1 MAEKKDNWQQK
12 LEKERARARLLT
24 VMTRHVGASRAIG
37 MGELY
42 SLIFGKEWRN
52 RQNDTR
58 ALRKLITDARREG
71 IPICSR
77 CCGTGTY
84 GYFLAAAGSEMTDYI
99 ERLVKQGLKKLVQAA
114 RLKKISLPELLGQMA
129 LEVESHG

>member
-1 MAEKKDNWQQK
+1 MAEKKDKFQQE
-12 LEKERARARLLT
+12 LDRERARARLLT
-24 VMTRHVGASRAIG
+24 VMTRHVGSSRAIG

-42 SLIFGKEWRN
+42 SLVFGKEWRN

-58 ALRKLITDARREG
+58 ALRTLITDARREG

-77 CCGTGTY
+77 CCGSGKY
-84 GYFLAAAGSEMTDYI
+84 GYFLAAAGSEMEDYL
-99 ERLVKQGLKKLVQAA
+99 ERLIKQGIKKLAQAA
-114 RLKKISLPELLGQMA
+114 RLQKISLPELLGQMA